1 MYYQAEI
8 ETNVVVFSR
17 HLNLNCVISIL
28 QEKNDHLQGL
38 FHESIKPRIAD
49 EKPRHIWQIILL
61 VNSRGD
67 NVSCDVIVRNGVNR
81 PTKKQNYIN
90 EKNTKRKEKR
100 GKKKKKR
107 KNRERNIALVKVID
121 ILLPKSMF
129 FRIFMLEMF
138 SYQ

>member
-1 MYYQAEI
+1 M
-8 ETNVVVFSR
+8 
-17 HLNLNCVISIL
+17 
-28 QEKNDHLQGL
+28 
-38 FHESIKPRIAD
+38 
-49 EKPRHIWQIILL
+49 
-61 VNSRGD
+61 
-67 NVSCDVIVRNGVNR
+67 SCDVIVRNGVNR